1 MVWIIGI
8 EQGGGWGWRCVGTK
22 DHMLAC
28 QELGGEQKEYTK
40 RKKERRGKGKEREKN
55 EKGET

>member
-1 MVWIIGI
+1 
-8 EQGGGWGWRCVGTK
+8 
-22 DHMLAC
+22 MLAC